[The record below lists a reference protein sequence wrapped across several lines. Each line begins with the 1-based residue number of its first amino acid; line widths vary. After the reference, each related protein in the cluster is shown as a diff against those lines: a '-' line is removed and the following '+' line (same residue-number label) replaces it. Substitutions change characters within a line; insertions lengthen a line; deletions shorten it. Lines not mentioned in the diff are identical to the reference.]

1 MFFSVF
7 LEDIREPLDERHISK
22 KKKVMKK
29 GGTGKK
35 TWVSVMNT
43 GS

>member
-1 MFFSVF
+1 MSAIF
-7 LEDIREPLDERHISK
+7 LK